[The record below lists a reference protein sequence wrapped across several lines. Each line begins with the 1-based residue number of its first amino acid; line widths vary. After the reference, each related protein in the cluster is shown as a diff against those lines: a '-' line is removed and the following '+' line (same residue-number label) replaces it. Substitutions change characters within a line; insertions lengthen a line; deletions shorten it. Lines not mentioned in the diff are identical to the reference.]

1 MQPIVSIAL
10 RAAQSA
16 ADKINYTIENIDKL
30 MDEGDSREDVL
41 KKAFE
46 DAAWRARK
54 AIRNAHTKHHIDSPQ
69 IGMEESREWDGQSK
83 WVVDVASGINNIKAG
98 YPGFLVNVSLYTKDK
113 IDVAAIVDPMSEDF
127 MTAQRGR
134 GVQANERRVRA
145 VYAPIANAT
154 ASLQT
159 ADIDLITQWHSRTS
173 ELRMTGCGLLNFV
186 HLAAG
191 KTNVAVAQN
200 LSPADMATAMLI
212 AQESGA
218 LTGNATGAPVKMD
231 SGELMAAAPRLF
243 KHIVASNMA

>member
-16 ADKINYTIENIDKL
+16 ADKINYTIQNMDNL

-41 KKAFE
+41 KKAFD

-54 AIRNAHTKHHIDSPQ
+54 SIRNAHTKHHIDSPQ

-83 WVVDVASGINNIKAG
+83 WVIDVAAGLKNLKSGF
-98 YPGFLVNVSLYTKDK
+98 PGFLVNVSLYTKDK
-113 IDVAAIVDPMSEDF
+113 IDVTAIVDPMSEDY

-134 GVQANERRVRA
+134 GVQLNERRVRA
-145 VYAPIANAT
+145 DAAPINAATVAIQTSDIELLTTWSQRT
-154 ASLQT
+154 A
-159 ADIDLITQWHSRTS
+159 
-173 ELRMTGCGLLNFV
+173 ELRITGCGLLNFV
-186 HLAAG
+186 YLASG
-191 KTNVAVAQN
+191 RTHVAIAQD
-200 LSPADMATAMLI
+200 LSSADMATAMLI

-218 LTGNATGAPVKMD
+218 LTGNAHGGPVKMD

-243 KHIVASNMA
+243 KQIVATS

>member
-16 ADKINYTIENIDKL
+16 ADKINYTIENMDNL

-41 KKAFE
+41 KKAFD

-83 WVVDVASGINNIKAG
+83 WVIDVAAGINNLKSG

-113 IDVAAIVDPMSEDF
+113 IDVTAIVDPMTEDY

-134 GVQANERRVRA
+134 GVQLNERRVRA
-145 VYAPIANAT
+145 DT
-154 ASLQT
+154 ASINAAT
-159 ADIDLITQWHSRTS
+159 VAIHSTDIELVTQWSQRTT

-191 KTNVAVAQN
+191 RTHVAVAQN
-200 LSPADMATAMLI
+200 LTPADMATAMLI
-212 AQESGA
+212 SQESGA
-218 LTGNATGAPVKMD
+218 LTGNAKGGPVKMD

-243 KHIVASNMA
+243 KQIVGSN